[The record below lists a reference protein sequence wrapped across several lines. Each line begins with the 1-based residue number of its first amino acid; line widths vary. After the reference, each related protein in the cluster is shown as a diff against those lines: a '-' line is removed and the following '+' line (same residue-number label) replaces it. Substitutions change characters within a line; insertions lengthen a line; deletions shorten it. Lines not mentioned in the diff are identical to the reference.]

1 MCVRL
6 RWVQKSNFMGPCLSE
21 TELISRFFN
30 FNIPGQWPTQGI
42 GDDCAIIQ
50 VGNRRLAV
58 TTDTVASGTHFLP
71 NADPYTIGKK
81 SLAVNLS
88 DLAAAGAD
96 PRCFFLAL
104 SLPKSDSS
112 WLEAFSRGLYECAK
126 EFSCPLIGGDTTKT
140 AKIGHSQAPFSITIT
155 AIGEVERGLTRQG
168 ARIGDDIWV
177 SGTVGDAYLA
187 LMLRT
192 RQWTGA
198 CDDYL
203 AAAMDTPV
211 PRVALGQFLSHFA
224 TACADI
230 SDGFL
235 KDLGNILVRS
245 NVGAEVYVDC
255 LAVSPQLALRTQEER
270 RRAQLAGGDDYE
282 LVWTASESARQRI
295 IDYAQKCQENGR
307 PLRLTRVGKIV
318 SSGLKLLNN
327 NGGEIQNSFYGF
339 DHFAQED
346 V

>member
-1 MCVRL
+1 M
-6 RWVQKSNFMGPCLSE
+6 
-21 TELISRFFN
+21 
-30 FNIPGQWPTQGI
+30 
-42 GDDCAIIQ
+42 
-50 VGNRRLAV
+50 
-58 TTDTVASGTHFLP
+58 
-71 NADPYTIGKK
+71 
-81 SLAVNLS
+81 
-88 DLAAAGAD
+88 
-96 PRCFFLAL
+96 
-104 SLPKSDSS
+104 
-112 WLEAFSRGLYECAK
+112 
-126 EFSCPLIGGDTTKT
+126 
-140 AKIGHSQAPFSITIT
+140 
-155 AIGEVERGLTRQG
+155 
-168 ARIGDDIWV
+168 
-177 SGTVGDAYLA
+177 
-187 LMLRT
+187 
-192 RQWTGA
+192 
-198 CDDYL
+198 
-203 AAAMDTPV
+203 

>member
-1 MCVRL
+1 MCARQ
-6 RWVQKSNFMGPCLSE
+6 RWVLKSNFMGPCLSE

-30 FNIPGQWPTQGI
+30 FNIPGRWPTQGI

-50 VGNRRLAV
+50 VGNKRLAV

-104 SLPKSDSS
+104 SLPESDSS

-192 RQWTGA
+192 GQWTGA

-255 LAVSPQLALRTQEER
+255 LAVSPQLVLRTQEER
-270 RRAQLAGGDDYE
+270 RQAQLAGGDDYE
-282 LVWTASESARQRI
+282 LVWTAPVSVRQRI
-295 IDYAQKCQENGR
+295 NDYAQKCQKNGR
-307 PLRLTRVGKIV
+307 PLRLTRVGKVV
-318 SSGLKLLNN
+318 SSGLKLLNKD
-327 NGGEIQNSFYGF
+327 GGEIQNTFYGF
-339 DHFAQED
+339 DHFA
-346 V
+346 

>member
-6 RWVQKSNFMGPCLSE
+6 RWVRKSNFMGPCLSE

-71 NADPYTIGKK
+71 NADPYTVGKK

-104 SLPKSDSS
+104 SLPESDSS

-192 RQWTGA
+192 GQWTGT

-211 PRVALGQFLSHFA
+211 PRVGLGQFLSHFA

-255 LAVSPQLALRTQEER
+255 LAVSPQLVLRTQEER
-270 RRAQLAGGDDYE
+270 RQAQLAGGDDYE
-282 LVWTASESARQRI
+282 LVWTAPVSVRQRI
-295 IDYAQKCQENGR
+295 NDYAQKCQENGR
-307 PLRLTRVGKIV
+307 PLRLTRVGKVV
-318 SSGLKLLNN
+318 SSGLKLLNKD
-327 NGGEIQNSFYGF
+327 GGEIQNTFYGF
-339 DHFAQED
+339 DHFA
-346 V
+346 

>member
-1 MCVRL
+1 MCAQQ
-6 RWVQKSNFMGPCLSE
+6 RWVLKSNFMGPCLSE

-30 FNIPGQWPTQGI
+30 FNIPGRWPTQGI

-50 VGNRRLAV
+50 VGNKRLAV

-104 SLPKSDSS
+104 SLPESDSS

-192 RQWTGA
+192 GQWTGA

-255 LAVSPQLALRTQEER
+255 LAVSPQLVLRTQEER
-270 RRAQLAGGDDYE
+270 RQAQLAGGDDYE
-282 LVWTASESARQRI
+282 LVWTAPVSVRQRI
-295 IDYAQKCQENGR
+295 NDYAQKCQENGR
-307 PLRLTRVGKIV
+307 PLRLTRVGKVV
-318 SSGLKLLNN
+318 SSGLKLLNKD
-327 NGGEIQNSFYGF
+327 GGEIQNTFYGF
-339 DHFAQED
+339 DHFA
-346 V
+346 

>member
-1 MCVRL
+1 MCARQ
-6 RWVQKSNFMGPCLSE
+6 RWVLKSNFMGPCLSE

-30 FNIPGQWPTQGI
+30 FNIPGRWPTQGI

-50 VGNRRLAV
+50 VGNKRLAV

-104 SLPKSDSS
+104 SLPESDSA

-192 RQWTGA
+192 GQWTGA

-255 LAVSPQLALRTQEER
+255 LAVSPQLVLRTQEER
-270 RRAQLAGGDDYE
+270 RQAQLAGGDDYE
-282 LVWTASESARQRI
+282 LVWTAPVSVRQRI
-295 IDYAQKCQENGR
+295 NDYAQKCQENGR
-307 PLRLTRVGKIV
+307 PLRLTRVGKVV
-318 SSGLKLLNN
+318 SSGLKLLNKD
-327 NGGEIQNSFYGF
+327 GGEIQNTFYGF
-339 DHFAQED
+339 DHFA
-346 V
+346 

>member
-1 MCVRL
+1 MCARQ
-6 RWVQKSNFMGPCLSE
+6 RWVLKSNFMGPCLSE

-30 FNIPGQWPTQGI
+30 FNIPGRWPTQGI

-50 VGNRRLAV
+50 VGNKRLAV

-104 SLPKSDSS
+104 SLPESDSS

-192 RQWTGA
+192 GQWTGA

-255 LAVSPQLALRTQEER
+255 LAVSPQLVLRTQEER
-270 RRAQLAGGDDYE
+270 RQAQLAGGDDYE
-282 LVWTASESARQRI
+282 LVWTAPVSVRQRI
-295 IDYAQKCQENGR
+295 NDYAQKCQENGR
-307 PLRLTRVGKIV
+307 PLRLTRVGKVV
-318 SSGLKLLNN
+318 SSGLKLLNKDD
-327 NGGEIQNSFYGF
+327 GEIQNTFYGF
-339 DHFAQED
+339 DHFA
-346 V
+346 

>member
-1 MCVRL
+1 MCARQ
-6 RWVQKSNFMGPCLSE
+6 RWVLKSNFMGPCLSE

-30 FNIPGQWPTQGI
+30 FNIPGRWPTQGI
-42 GDDCAIIQ
+42 GDDCVIIQ
-50 VGNRRLAV
+50 VGNKRLAV

-104 SLPKSDSS
+104 SLPESDSS

-192 RQWTGA
+192 GQWTGA

-255 LAVSPQLALRTQEER
+255 LAVSPQLVLRTQEER
-270 RRAQLAGGDDYE
+270 RQAQLAGGDDYE
-282 LVWTASESARQRI
+282 LVWTAPVSVRQRI
-295 IDYAQKCQENGR
+295 NDYAQKCQENGR
-307 PLRLTRVGKIV
+307 PLRLTRVGKVV
-318 SSGLKLLNN
+318 SSGLKLLNKD
-327 NGGEIQNSFYGF
+327 GGEIQNTFYGF
-339 DHFAQED
+339 DHFA
-346 V
+346 

>member
-6 RWVQKSNFMGPCLSE
+6 RWVRKSNFMGPCLSE

-71 NADPYTIGKK
+71 NADPYTVGKK

-104 SLPKSDSS
+104 SLPESDSS

-192 RQWTGA
+192 GQWTGA

-211 PRVALGQFLSHFA
+211 PRVGLGQFLSHFA

-255 LAVSPQLALRTQEER
+255 LAVSPQLVLRTQEER
-270 RRAQLAGGDDYE
+270 RQAQLAGGDDYE
-282 LVWTASESARQRI
+282 LVWTAPVSVRQRI
-295 IDYAQKCQENGR
+295 NDYAQKCQENGR
-307 PLRLTRVGKIV
+307 PLRLTRVGKVV
-318 SSGLKLLNN
+318 SSGLKLLNKD
-327 NGGEIQNSFYGF
+327 GGEIQNTFYGF
-339 DHFAQED
+339 DHFA
-346 V
+346 

>member
-1 MCVRL
+1 MCARQ
-6 RWVQKSNFMGPCLSE
+6 RWVLKSNFMGPCLSE

-30 FNIPGQWPTQGI
+30 FNIPGRWSTQGI

-50 VGNRRLAV
+50 VGNKRLAV

-104 SLPKSDSS
+104 SLPESDSS

-192 RQWTGA
+192 GQWTGA

-255 LAVSPQLALRTQEER
+255 LAVSPQLVLRTQEER
-270 RRAQLAGGDDYE
+270 RQAQLAGGDDYE
-282 LVWTASESARQRI
+282 LVWTAPVSVRQRI
-295 IDYAQKCQENGR
+295 NDYAQKCQENGR
-307 PLRLTRVGKIV
+307 PLRLTRVGKVV
-318 SSGLKLLNN
+318 SSGLKLLNKD
-327 NGGEIQNSFYGF
+327 GGEIQNTFYGF
-339 DHFAQED
+339 DHFA
-346 V
+346 

>member
-1 MCVRL
+1 MCERQ
-6 RWVQKSNFMGPCLSE
+6 RWVLKSNFMGPCLSE

-30 FNIPGQWPTQGI
+30 FNIPGRWPTQGI

-50 VGNRRLAV
+50 VGNKRLAV

-104 SLPKSDSS
+104 SLPESDSS

-192 RQWTGA
+192 GQWTGA

-255 LAVSPQLALRTQEER
+255 LAVSPQLVLRTQEER
-270 RRAQLAGGDDYE
+270 RQAQLAGGDDYE
-282 LVWTASESARQRI
+282 LVWTAPVSVRQRI
-295 IDYAQKCQENGR
+295 NDYAQKCQENGR
-307 PLRLTRVGKIV
+307 PLRLTRVGKVV
-318 SSGLKLLNN
+318 SSGLKLLNKD
-327 NGGEIQNSFYGF
+327 GGEIQNTFYGF
-339 DHFAQED
+339 DHFA
-346 V
+346 

>member
-1 MCVRL
+1 
-6 RWVQKSNFMGPCLSE
+6 MGPCLSE

-30 FNIPGQWPTQGI
+30 FNSPGRWPTQGI

-50 VGNRRLAV
+50 VGNKRLAV

-104 SLPKSDSS
+104 SLPESDSS

-192 RQWTGA
+192 GQWTGA

-255 LAVSPQLALRTQEER
+255 LAVSPQLVLRTQEER
-270 RRAQLAGGDDYE
+270 RQAQLAGGDDYE
-282 LVWTASESARQRI
+282 LVWTAPVSVRQRI
-295 IDYAQKCQENGR
+295 NDYAQKCQENGR
-307 PLRLTRVGKIV
+307 PLRLTRVGKVV
-318 SSGLKLLNN
+318 SSGLKLLNKD
-327 NGGEIQNSFYGF
+327 GGEIQNTFYGF
-339 DHFAQED
+339 DHFA
-346 V
+346 

>member
-1 MCVRL
+1 MCARQ
-6 RWVQKSNFMGPCLSE
+6 RWVLKSNFMGPCLSE

-30 FNIPGQWPTQGI
+30 FNIPGRWPTQGI

-50 VGNRRLAV
+50 VGNKRLAV

-104 SLPKSDSS
+104 SLPESDSS

-192 RQWTGA
+192 GQWTGA

-255 LAVSPQLALRTQEER
+255 LAVSPQLVLRTQEER
-270 RRAQLAGGDDYE
+270 RQAQLAGGDDYE
-282 LVWTASESARQRI
+282 LVWTAPVSVRQRI
-295 IDYAQKCQENGR
+295 NDYAQKCQENGR
-307 PLRLTRVGKIV
+307 PLRLTRVGKVV
-318 SSGLKLLNN
+318 SSGLKLLNKD
-327 NGGEIQNSFYGF
+327 GGEIQNTFYGF
-339 DHFAQED
+339 DHFA
-346 V
+346 